1 MRIFV
6 DTSAWIAIAD
16 DSDKYHSEAKSYY
29 LQRLKEKTRFLTS
42 NDVLAETYT
51 WLRYH
56 VSHSYAVRFHQMVT
70 SAEKLRT
77 LEILWVN
84 RAMADAAWEIFERYN
99 DQLFSFADCTSFVL
113 ARHAKVNEI
122 FAFDE
127 DFAMMGFVMQS

>member
-29 LQRLKEKTRFLTS
+29 LQRLKEKTSFLTS

>member
-1 MRIFV
+1 LRIFV
-6 DTSAWIAIAD
+6 DTSAWIAIVD

-29 LQRLKEKTRFLTS
+29 LQRLKEKTSFLTS

-56 VSHSYAVRFHQMVT
+56 VSHRYAVRFHQMVT

-84 RAMADAAWEIFERYN
+84 RDMADAAWEIFERYN

-113 ARHAKVNEI
+113 ARHAKVNEV
-122 FAFDE
+122 FAFDD
-127 DFAMMGFVMQS
+127 DFVTMGFVMRP